1 MEDGENGE
9 EVEDADPGA
18 LESCLA
24 RKVASF
30 GMVAGDDHTPRAN
43 IERNIWLFLGVQQFD
58 RQENCS
64 AHDFETVL

>member
-9 EVEDADPGA
+9 EVEEADPGA
-18 LESCLA
+18 VESCLA

-43 IERNIWLFLGVQQFD
+43 IERNI
-58 RQENCS
+58 C
-64 AHDFETVL
+64 